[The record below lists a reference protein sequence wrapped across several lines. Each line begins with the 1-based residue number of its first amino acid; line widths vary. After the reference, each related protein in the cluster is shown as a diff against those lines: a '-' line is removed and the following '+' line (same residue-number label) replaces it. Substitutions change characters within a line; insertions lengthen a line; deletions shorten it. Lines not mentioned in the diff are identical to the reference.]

1 MSGALRAGLTVAWAT
16 RRAELDRRVAASSAA
31 VAEAMRDAGDLAGAA
46 VYRTEADR
54 LAREAE
60 NAADAW
66 RRSLDRVRELLAAA
80 ATAEAVARDPEDPGR
95 RPARAPRDSSHVP
108 ARGRGT
114 APVTGPVEPRRR
126 RTAPPL
132 GAPVLQHA
140 TRRAGGVHFWYKA
153 PDGVVINNR
162 KWARVP
168 RGRHAGD
175 VRGGRGYVILWNPGA
190 VAAAVIG
197 DDFAMADPVDPSKL
211 PSPKKNKGND
221 VEQMLAASVG
231 ERNVLFNKLAFARA
245 INGKETLTL
254 AAAAIEAGLPD
265 AEVAATIR
273 SAEEGAERAKADTAR
288 AIAGATTSEA
298 DLGAEYMKIHQG
310 NRLHRSDDL
319 WFRWAD
325 DAGWTLDP
333 GANASLAEV
342 MRLGR
347 DTFCRAAKEG
357 PRPDP
362 TTGGRVSTA
371 RGALTYARSLCWS
384 DAEQWDADP
393 WLIGVPGGR
402 VADLRTGAIRA
413 RTRADLIERSV
424 SAAPS
429 KEWRETRWAAFL
441 EEVIEA
447 DALEWLR
454 VLCGYALTG
463 LTREH
468 VLVFIY
474 GRERTGKGTLL
485 SAIADAVGDY
495 SRRIDADDLMEQTG
509 REHPAWLA
517 DLRGRRVVVADEMP
531 RGKRWNTARVKKL
544 VSGESIRARLLY
556 GNFFEFKPSAQVI
569 VAGNHAP
576 QQSSADTGLERRL
589 LVVRAEHQPEVED
602 VRLLDKLKPEHVLS
616 WLLEGA
622 AQYHVEGMRPTPA
635 SVAAST
641 RAYAEQSDILREFLA
656 TRREWPQVRSE
667 MYQQY
672 KAWTEIDGGKP
683 LGKQRFNAT
692 LREDYHFEEFKPVG
706 GSVSWR
712 RPA

>member
-1 MSGALRAGLTVAWAT
+1 MAEVKLTRLPPAAPPDGDALRALHTAGAHFVLCLPDKRPIAKGWEQHPANLDAVIEHRGRGGLVGIMPGSIGAVVVD
-16 RRAELDRRVAASSAA
+16 LDPDGDTPPVAAPPPATVNGTTVNGRAGRSVHLNAAA
-31 VAEAMRDAGDLAGAA
+31 VASLA
-46 VYRTEADR
+46 
-54 LAREAE
+54 
-60 NAADAW
+60 
-66 RRSLDRVRELLAAA
+66 S
-80 ATAEAVARDPEDPGR
+80 
-95 RPARAPRDSSHVP
+95 AP
-108 ARGRGT
+108 
-114 APVTGPVEPRRR
+114 
-126 RTAPPL
+126 APPL
-132 GAPVLQHA
+132 GGFVLQNA
-140 TRRAGGVHFWYKA
+140 TRRAGGVHWWYRA
-153 PDGVVINNR
+153 PDGEVRNR
-162 KWARVP
+162 KWKHGDI
-168 RGRHAGD
+168 RGS
-175 VRGGRGYVILWNPGA
+175 RGFVVLWDAGA

-197 DDFAMADPVDPSKL
+197 DEFTMADPVDLAKL
-211 PSPKKNKGND
+211 PAAPRKRAGSD
-221 VEQMLAASVG
+221 VEQMRAAANG
-231 ERNVLFNKLAFARA
+231 ERNDLFNRLAFARA
-245 INGKETLTL
+245 KRGENMATLRT
-254 AAAAIEAGLPD
+254 AAIATGLTVT
-265 AEVAATIR
+265 EVAATIR

-298 DLGAEYMKIHQG
+298 DLGAEYMRIHQG

-319 WFRWAD
+319 WFWWAD
-325 DAGWTLDP
+325 NAGWTLDQ
-333 GANASLAEV
+333 GANESLAEV

-347 DTFCRAAKEG
+347 DTFCRIGKEG

-384 DAEQWDADP
+384 DAEQWDSDP

-429 KEWRETRWAAFL
+429 KEWRDTRWAAFL
-441 EEVIEA
+441 EEMIDA

-544 VSGESIRARLLY
+544 VSGEPIRARLMHRD
-556 GNFFEFKPSAQVI
+556 FFEFKPTAQVI

-589 LVVRAEHQPEVED
+589 RVVRAERQPDVED

-622 AQYHVEGMRPTPA
+622 AQYHVEGLRPTPA
-635 SVAAST
+635 SVAAGT

-656 TRREWPQVRSE
+656 TIADWPQVRAE
-667 MYQQY
+667 MYRKY
-672 KAWTEIDGGKP
+672 RAWTEIDGGKP
-683 LGKQRFNAT
+683 LGKQRFNST
-692 LREDYHFEEFKPVG
+692 LREDYHFEEFTPRG
-706 GSVSWR
+706 GTSSWR

>member
-1 MSGALRAGLTVAWAT
+1 MSAPESVNGAAAPTIRRLNLPGAEPPDADALRALHA
-16 RRAELDRRVAASSAA
+16 
-31 VAEAMRDAGDLAGAA
+31 AGAHFVLCRAHDEGTKKAKSALQRGWQTAAPLLDA
-46 VYRTEADR
+46 VIE
-54 LAREAE
+54 
-60 NAADAW
+60 
-66 RRSLDRVRELLAAA
+66 
-80 ATAEAVARDPEDPGR
+80 
-95 RPARAPRDSSHVP
+95 H
-108 ARGRGT
+108 RGRGGLVGMMPGSIGAVVVDLDPEGADDT
-114 APVTGPVEPRRR
+114 T
-126 RTAPPL
+126 PPL

-140 TRRAGGVHFWYKA
+140 TRRAGGVHFWYRA
-153 PDGVVINNR
+153 PDGEVRNR
-162 KWARVP
+162 KWARVA
-168 RGRHAGD
+168 GGQHVGD

-190 VAAAVIG
+190 VVAAVIG

-231 ERNVLFNKLAFARA
+231 VRNELLNKLAFERA

-273 SAEEGAERAKADTAR
+273 SAEEGAEHAKADTAR
-288 AIAGATTSEA
+288 AIASATTSEA
-298 DLGAEYMKIHQG
+298 DLGAEYMRLHQG
-310 NRLHRSDDL
+310 DRLHRSDDV

-347 DTFCRAAKEG
+347 DTFCRASKEG
-357 PRPDP
+357 PRHDP

-393 WLIGVPGGR
+393 WLIGVPGGL

-441 EEVIEA
+441 EEMIDA

-474 GRERTGKGTLL
+474 GRTRTGKGTLL

-531 RGKRWNTARVKKL
+531 RGKRWNTARVKRL
-544 VSGESIRARLLY
+544 VSGEPIRARLMHRD
-556 GNFFEFKPSAQVI
+556 FFEFKPTAQVI

-576 QQSSADTGLERRL
+576 QQSSADTGLESRL
-589 LVVRAEHQPEVED
+589 RVVRAERQPEVED

-622 AQYHVEGMRPTPA
+622 AQYHVEGLRPTPA

-641 RAYAEQSDILREFLA
+641 RAYAEQSDILREFLDTLA
-656 TRREWPQVRSE
+656 IADWPLVRSE
-667 MYQQY
+667 MYRKY
-672 KAWTEIDGGKP
+672 KQWTDDDGGKP
-683 LGKQRFNAT
+683 LGKQRFNST
-692 LREDYHFEEFKPVG
+692 LREDYHFEEFTPRG
-706 GSVSWR
+706 GTSSWR
-712 RPA
+712 CPL

>member
-1 MSGALRAGLTVAWAT
+1 MAEVKLTRLPPPDPPDADALRALHTAGAHFVLCRAHDEGAKKAKSALHRGWQTAAPLLDAVIEHRGRGGLVGMMPGSIGAVVID
-16 RRAELDRRVAASSAA
+16 LDPDGDTAPVAAPPATGNGAIVNGTDGRAVHLNAAA
-31 VAEAMRDAGDLAGAA
+31 VAAL
-46 VYRTEADR
+46 T
-54 LAREAE
+54 
-60 NAADAW
+60 
-66 RRSLDRVRELLAAA
+66 S
-80 ATAEAVARDPEDPGR
+80 
-95 RPARAPRDSSHVP
+95 AP
-108 ARGRGT
+108 
-114 APVTGPVEPRRR
+114 
-126 RTAPPL
+126 APPL

-153 PDGVVINNR
+153 PPGVIGNR
-162 KWARVP
+162 KWARTAG
-168 RGRHAGD
+168 GRHAGD
-175 VRGGRGYVILWNPGA
+175 IRGGRGYVILWNPGA

-197 DDFAMADPVDPSKL
+197 DDFAMADPVDPSTL
-211 PSPKKNKGND
+211 PWPKKGKGND

-231 ERNVLFNKLAFARA
+231 ERNDLFNKLAFTRA

-298 DLGAEYMKIHQG
+298 DLGAEYMRIHQG

-319 WFRWAD
+319 WFWWAD
-325 DAGWTLDP
+325 NAGWTLDQ
-333 GANASLAEV
+333 GANESLAEV

-347 DTFCRAAKEG
+347 DTFCRIGKEG

-384 DAEQWDADP
+384 DAEQWDSDP

-429 KEWRETRWAAFL
+429 KEWRDTRWAAFL
-441 EEVIEA
+441 EEMIDA

-463 LTREH
+463 LT
-468 VLVFIY
+468 
-474 GRERTGKGTLL
+474 
-485 SAIADAVGDY
+485 
-495 SRRIDADDLMEQTG
+495 

-544 VSGESIRARLLY
+544 VSGEPIRARLMHRD
-556 GNFFEFKPSAQVI
+556 FFEFKPTAQVI

-589 LVVRAEHQPEVED
+589 RVVRAERQPDVED

-622 AQYHVEGMRPTPA
+622 AQYHVEGLRPTPA
-635 SVAAST
+635 SVAAGT

-656 TRREWPQVRSE
+656 TIADWPQVRAE
-667 MYQQY
+667 MYRKY
-672 KAWTEIDGGKP
+672 RAWTEIDGGKP
-683 LGKQRFNAT
+683 LGKQRFNST
-692 LREDYHFEEFKPVG
+692 LREDYHFEEFTPRG
-706 GSVSWR
+706 GTSSWR

>member
-1 MSGALRAGLTVAWAT
+1 M
-16 RRAELDRRVAASSAA
+16 
-31 VAEAMRDAGDLAGAA
+31 
-46 VYRTEADR
+46 
-54 LAREAE
+54 
-60 NAADAW
+60 
-66 RRSLDRVRELLAAA
+66 
-80 ATAEAVARDPEDPGR
+80 
-95 RPARAPRDSSHVP
+95 
-108 ARGRGT
+108 
-114 APVTGPVEPRRR
+114 
-126 RTAPPL
+126 
-132 GAPVLQHA
+132 
-140 TRRAGGVHFWYKA
+140 
-153 PDGVVINNR
+153 
-162 KWARVP
+162 
-168 RGRHAGD
+168 
-175 VRGGRGYVILWNPGA
+175 
-190 VAAAVIG
+190 IG
-197 DDFAMADPVDPSKL
+197 DDFAMADPVDPSTL
-211 PSPKKNKGND
+211 PWPKKGKGGD

-231 ERNVLFNKLAFARA
+231 ERNEVLNKLAFARA
-245 INGKETLTL
+245 KNGKETLPL

-265 AEVAATIR
+265 AEVAATVR

-298 DLGAEYMKIHQG
+298 DLGAEYMRIHQG
-310 NRLHRSDDL
+310 KRLHRSDDL
-319 WFRWAD
+319 WFWWAD
-325 DAGWTLDP
+325 NAGWTLDQ
-333 GANASLAEV
+333 GANESLAEV

-347 DTFCRAAKEG
+347 DTFCRVSKEG

-384 DAEQWDADP
+384 DAEQWDSDP

-429 KEWRETRWAAFL
+429 KEWRDTRWAAFL
-441 EEVIEA
+441 EEMIDA

-544 VSGESIRARLLY
+544 VSGEPIRARLMHRD
-556 GNFFEFKPSAQVI
+556 FFEFKPTAQVI

-589 LVVRAEHQPEVED
+589 RVVRAERQPDVED

-622 AQYHVEGMRPTPA
+622 AQYHVEGLRPTPA
-635 SVAAST
+635 SVAAGT

-656 TRREWPQVRSE
+656 TIADWPQVRAE
-667 MYQQY
+667 MYRKY
-672 KAWTEIDGGKP
+672 RAWTEIDGGKP
-683 LGKQRFNAT
+683 LGKQRFNST
-692 LREDYHFEEFKPVG
+692 LREDYHFEEFTPRG
-706 GSVSWR
+706 GTSSWR

>member
-1 MSGALRAGLTVAWAT
+1 MAEVKLTRLPPPDPPDADALRALHTAGAHFVLCRAHDEGAKKAKSALHRGWQTAAPLLDAVIEHRGRGGLVGMMPGSIGAVVID
-16 RRAELDRRVAASSAA
+16 LDPDGDTAPVAAPPATGNGAIVNGTDGRAVHLNAAA
-31 VAEAMRDAGDLAGAA
+31 VAAL
-46 VYRTEADR
+46 T
-54 LAREAE
+54 
-60 NAADAW
+60 
-66 RRSLDRVRELLAAA
+66 S
-80 ATAEAVARDPEDPGR
+80 
-95 RPARAPRDSSHVP
+95 AP
-108 ARGRGT
+108 
-114 APVTGPVEPRRR
+114 
-126 RTAPPL
+126 APPL

-153 PDGVVINNR
+153 PPGVIGNR
-162 KWARVP
+162 KWARTAG
-168 RGRHAGD
+168 GRHAGD
-175 VRGGRGYVILWNPGA
+175 IRGGRGYVILWNPGA

-197 DDFAMADPVDPSKL
+197 DDFAMADPVDPSTL
-211 PSPKKNKGND
+211 PWPKKGKGND

-231 ERNVLFNKLAFARA
+231 ERNDLFNKLAFTRA

-298 DLGAEYMKIHQG
+298 DLGAEYMRIHQG

-319 WFRWAD
+319 WFWWAD
-325 DAGWTLDP
+325 NAGWTLDQ
-333 GANASLAEV
+333 GANESLAEV

-347 DTFCRAAKEG
+347 DTFCRIGKEG

-384 DAEQWDADP
+384 DAEQWDSDP

-429 KEWRETRWAAFL
+429 KEWRDTRWAAFL
-441 EEVIEA
+441 EEMIDA

-544 VSGESIRARLLY
+544 VSGEPIRARLMHRD
-556 GNFFEFKPSAQVI
+556 FFEFKPTAQVI

-576 QQSSADTGLERRL
+576 QQSSADG
-589 LVVRAEHQPEVED
+589 RA
-602 VRLLDKLKPEHVLS
+602 
-616 WLLEGA
+616 
-622 AQYHVEGMRPTPA
+622 
-635 SVAAST
+635 
-641 RAYAEQSDILREFLA
+641 
-656 TRREWPQVRSE
+656 
-667 MYQQY
+667 
-672 KAWTEIDGGKP
+672 
-683 LGKQRFNAT
+683 
-692 LREDYHFEEFKPVG
+692 
-706 GSVSWR
+706 
-712 RPA
+712 